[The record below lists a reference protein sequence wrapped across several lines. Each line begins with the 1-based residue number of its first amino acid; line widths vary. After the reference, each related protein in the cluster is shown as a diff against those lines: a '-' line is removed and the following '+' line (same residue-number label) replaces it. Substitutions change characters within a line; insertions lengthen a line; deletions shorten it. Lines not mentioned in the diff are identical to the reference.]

1 MKKIKEFK
9 IALLEKEKVQP
20 KKNKGKTN
28 FIKKSCATI
37 KLQEIFKLQNIDEDD
52 YEDTTLFIVSESYN
66 ELNKQN
72 KDNIDSVGLF
82 IIFEDDT
89 TIDNAMSLKLLEDI
103 KTYSQEE
110 INPIEEF
117 FKMTVID
124 ENDENKLNYES
135 KVS

>member
-28 FIKKSCATI
+28 FIKKSSATI
-37 KLQEIFKLQNIDEDD
+37 KLQEIFKLQNIGEDD
-52 YEDTTLFIVSESYN
+52 YEDTTLFIVSQSYN

-82 IIFEDDT
+82 ITFDDDT

-117 FKMTVID
+117 FKMTAIGFEEKNID
-124 ENDENKLNYES
+124 SES
-135 KVS
+135 EIS